1 MTDSPRDRILQTAAR
16 LLAEGGRDAVTTRA
30 VSAEAG
36 VQPQTIYRQF
46 GDMRGL
52 LAAVA
57 SLGFAAY
64 LESKRAQETDG
75 DPVARLR
82 AGWDTHV
89 EFGLAN
95 PALYTLMYGDPHPET
110 EFPAA
115 REGREI
121 LRGMVQRLAEAGRLR
136 LGVDAAA
143 AMIHAAGVGVVLA
156 LLAEPDSPP
165 ELSESVREAV
175 LAAIV
180 APEGGAQGG
189 HGVTGLEVV
198 ATRAIGL
205 KAVLPDAHGKL
216 TPGETALFAEL
227 LDRLS

>member
-1 MTDSPRDRILQTAAR
+1 MTDSPRDRILHTAAR

-30 VSAEAG
+30 VSADAG

-57 SLGFAAY
+57 SLGFATY

-75 DPVARLR
+75 DPVAGLR
-82 AGWDTHV
+82 VGWDTHV

-156 LLAEPDSPP
+156 LIADPDSPA
-165 ELSESVREAV
+165 ELSESVREAI

-180 APEGGAQGG
+180 APEVGAPGG